1 MEKIVDFELA
11 EDTKAFFRHNED
23 AVCKN
28 SEVEKT
34 LLNTDDSTLIK
45 VVKTTT
51 PMTIEEIKEVTPEM
65 VEEL

>member
-11 EDTKAFFRHNED
+11 EDTKAFFHNNED
-23 AVCKN
+23 AVCRN

-51 PMTIEEIKEVTPEM
+51 PMTIEAIKEVTPEM

>member
-1 MEKIVDFELA
+1 MGKIIDFELA
-11 EDTKAFFRHNED
+11 EDTKAFFFNNED

-34 LLNTDDSTLIK
+34 LLNTDGSTLIK

-51 PMTIEEIKEVTPEM
+51 PITIQEIKEVTPEM